1 MVTASMWEKH
11 LKEQDI
17 KEKRRLEKEAAE
29 KRRKDAIEKY
39 AQKRK
44 LERELAERLDAKLDR
59 LEGKT
64 HYRPYIKTR
73 DEFIF
78 TEEDKVR
85 CREKTLDELVDDI
98 GGSQLVCPPGKEL
111 KKEVDKKELTA
122 DLKCFRKRVRR
133 KSPEE
138 IVALYDRLL
147 AADPER
153 LCKEKKE

>member
-11 LKEQDI
+11 LKEQEI

-44 LERELAERLDAKLDR
+44 LERELAEGLDAKLDR
-59 LEGKT
+59 LKGKT
-64 HYRPYIKTR
+64 YYRPYIKTR